1 MGLDAPTVEKTA
13 VKIFNIPNM
22 LSLSRILSV
31 PVFILL
37 MLNPTPIRALSA
49 GIVFSL
55 ASATDWLDGYL
66 ARKWGQVTKAGKL
79 LDPIAD
85 KILIMAALV
94 MLVEIRSDIVH
105 SWIAIVL
112 IGREFAVTGLR
123 AIASSDG
130 IVIPAESAGK
140 YKVGAQITAVL
151 CLLLGYYVPTG
162 WMRDLGTIALWV
174 AMVLAVYSAFQ
185 YFRTYWNQLNGNG
198 SKGSV

>member
-1 MGLDAPTVEKTA
+1 MGLDASQMEEAA
-13 VKIFNIPNM
+13 VKIFNIPNL

-31 PVFILL
+31 PVFIIL
-37 MLNPTPIRALSA
+37 MLEPSPVRALVA

-66 ARKWGQVTKAGKL
+66 ARKWGQVTKVGKL

-94 MLVEIRSDIVH
+94 TLVEIRSEVVH
-105 SWIAIVL
+105 SWMAIVI

-123 AIASSDG
+123 AIAASEG
-130 IVIPAESAGK
+130 IVIPAETVGK

-151 CLLLGYYVPTG
+151 SLLLDYYLDKGWPT
-162 WMRDLGTIALWV
+162 DLGRIALWI
-174 AMVLAVYSAFQ
+174 AMALAVYSAIQ
-185 YFRTYWNQLNGNG
+185 YFRTYWNQLDH
-198 SKGSV
+198 

>member
-1 MGLDAPTVEKTA
+1 MGLDASQVEEAT
-13 VKIFNIPNM
+13 VKIFNVPNL

-31 PVFILL
+31 PVFIIL
-37 MLNPTPIRALSA
+37 MLEPSPVRALVA

-66 ARKWGQVTKAGKL
+66 ARKWGQVTKVGKL

-94 MLVEIRSDIVH
+94 TLVEIRSEVVH
-105 SWIAIVL
+105 SWMAIVI

-123 AIASSDG
+123 AIAASEA
-130 IVIPAESAGK
+130 IVIPAETVGK

-151 CLLLGYYVPTG
+151 SLLLDYYMDKG
-162 WMRDLGTIALWV
+162 WLTDLGRIALWI
-174 AMVLAVYSAFQ
+174 AMILAVYSAIQ
-185 YFRTYWNQLNGNG
+185 YFMKYWNQLDR
-198 SKGSV
+198 

>member
-1 MGLDAPTVEKTA
+1 LDAPSLEETIVTV
-13 VKIFNIPNM
+13 FNVPNL

-31 PVFILL
+31 PIFIVL
-37 MLNPTPIRALSA
+37 MLHPSPLRALAA

-66 ARKWGQVTKAGKL
+66 ARRWGQVTKAGKL

-85 KILIMAALV
+85 KILIMSALV
-94 MLVEIRSDIVH
+94 ILVEIQSDVVH

-130 IVIPAESAGK
+130 IIIPAESVGK
-140 YKVGAQITAVL
+140 YKVGAQITTVL
-151 CLLLGYYVPTG
+151 SLLLYQYTDQT
-162 WMRDLGTIALWV
+162 WMRHLGIAALWI
-174 AMVLAVYSAFQ
+174 AMVLSVYSAAQ
-185 YFRTYWNQLNGNG
+185 YFTTYWKKLN
-198 SKGSV
+198 